1 MPHFGPAD
9 VGSRVSVRVHAPDV
23 VEPDGRPRF
32 RDVVGTLVA
41 LDDLV
46 WRVRRRDGSEVTI
59 TPGSVVAARTVPDTP
74 TRLRRAVDVD
84 PATLERIAA
93 EGWQPLESE
102 QLGGWVLRA
111 ANGFTGRANSTLA
124 LADPG
129 CDWPTAL
136 EQVAQWYRA
145 RRLVPTVQVALP
157 WAQTLDDRLAAAG
170 WVAESP
176 VLVQVVDI
184 AAALIGHEPSGTLP
198 TVTFSDH
205 PSRDWT
211 SVYRYAGA
219 PLPTGAQEVLTRAE
233 HPVFALVT
241 VPDDPPTPVAI
252 ARGAL
257 TPSWLGITAVD
268 VAEAFRRRGLGRHVV
283 LGLLGHAQRHGA
295 RFAYLQVAE
304 DNVAARAL
312 YAQLGFVD
320 HHRYHYRRLYDPPR

>member
-1 MPHFGPAD
+1 VPRFGPAD

-23 VEPDGRPRF
+23 VRPDGRPRF
-32 RDVVGTLVA
+32 RDVVGTLVS
-41 LDDLV
+41 LDGHA

-59 TPGSVVAARTVPDTP
+59 APDTVVAARIVPDTS

-84 PATLERIAA
+84 TATLEQIAA
-93 EGWQPLESE
+93 AGWQPLESE
-102 QLGGWVLRA
+102 PLGGWVLRA

-124 LADPG
+124 LTDPG
-129 CDWPTAL
+129 CDWSTAL
-136 EQVAQWYRA
+136 DRVARWYRA

-176 VLVQVVDI
+176 VRVQVVDI
-184 AAALIGHEPSGTLP
+184 TAALMARDPGGHLP
-198 TVTFSDH
+198 PVTFSDR
-205 PSRDWT
+205 PSSAWT

-219 PLPTGAQEVLTRAE
+219 PLPAEAQEVLTRAE

-241 VPDDPPTPVAI
+241 VPDDPPTPAAI

-257 TPSWLGITAVD
+257 TPGWLGITAVD

-283 LGLLGHAQRHGA
+283 LGLLHHAQRHGA
-295 RFAYLQVAE
+295 RFSYLQVAE

-320 HHRYHYRRLYDPPR
+320 HHRYHYRRLYAPPP